1 MTKKYTM
8 EITNKDSKEV
18 VKKVNSN
25 SLKYIVKMWNNFFL
39 TSTGQQTTSLLNH
52 RWNVT
57 NNENSKDIT
66 DHFKLMAWD
75 EK

>member
-1 MTKKYTM
+1 MTKNYTM
-8 EITNKDSKEV
+8 EIINKDSKEV

-25 SLKYIVKMWNNFFL
+25 SLKYIVRMWNDFFL
-39 TSTGQQTTSLLNH
+39 TSTGEQTTRLLNH

-57 NNENSKDIT
+57 DNKRDKDIT
-66 DHFKLMAWD
+66 DYFKLMAYD

>member
-18 VKKVNSN
+18 IKKVNSN
-25 SLKYIVKMWNNFFL
+25 SLKYIVRMWNQFFL
-39 TSTGQQTTSLLNH
+39 TSTGEQTTRLLNH
-52 RWNVT
+52 RWTVT
-57 NNENSKDIT
+57 DNKRDKDIT
-66 DHFKLMAWD
+66 EYFKLMAYD

>member
-18 VKKVNSN
+18 VKTVNSN
-25 SLKYIVKMWNNFFL
+25 SLKYIVRMWNNFFL
-39 TSTGQQTTSLLNH
+39 TSTGERTTRELNH
-52 RWNVT
+52 SWTVT
-57 NNENSKDIT
+57 SNKNGKDIT

>member
-8 EITNKDSKEV
+8 EITNKDSEEV

-25 SLKYIVKMWNNFFL
+25 SLKYIVRMWNNFFL
-39 TSTGQQTTSLLNH
+39 TSTGERTTRLLNH
-52 RWNVT
+52 RWTVT
-57 NNENSKDIT
+57 DNKRDKDIT
-66 DHFKLMAWD
+66 GYFKLMAYV